1 MKRSAARAAVALL
14 CLLPFGP
21 ASAMAVGDLAPDFTG
36 TSLDGSPVSL
46 SSLRGKLVL
55 LNFWATW
62 CAPCR
67 EELPAFSKW
76 QHVYGTRGL
85 QVLGVS
91 MDDEVAAVRH
101 FLATRPVAYPV
112 VMGDAQLGE
121 RFGGVLG
128 LPLSYLISADGRVV
142 ARYQGEARLPAME
155 AQIRSH
161 LPIRRPQPR

>member
-1 MKRSAARAAVALL
+1 MTRAATLAAAAALF
-14 CLLPFGP
+14 LLPSGP
-21 ASAMAVGDLAPDFTG
+21 ARAMAVGDLAPDFAR
-36 TSLDGSPVSL
+36 TSLDGGQVSL

-67 EELPAFSKW
+67 EELPAFSRW
-76 QHVYGTRGL
+76 QKAYGAGGL

-91 MDDEVAAVRH
+91 MDDDDASTRH

-112 VMGDAQLGE
+112 LMGDAPLGQ

-128 LPLSYLISADGRVV
+128 LPLSYLIGADGRVL
-142 ARYQGEARLPAME
+142 ARFQGEASLAAME
-155 AQIRSH
+155 ALLRKS
-161 LPIRRPQPR
+161 LPRKRR